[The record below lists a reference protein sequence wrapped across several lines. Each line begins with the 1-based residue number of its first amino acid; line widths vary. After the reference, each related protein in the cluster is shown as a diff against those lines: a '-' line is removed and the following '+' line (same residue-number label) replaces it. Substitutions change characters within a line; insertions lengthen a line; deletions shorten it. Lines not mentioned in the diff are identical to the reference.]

1 MEPHPATARPRH
13 RRHAR
18 VRAVAAAVLVAVLA
32 AACGVRLETPPP
44 SEPVPDALEVVR
56 RTAVA
61 DALVVAEQ
69 AETVAPTVDGDLRT
83 ELERVAAAARLQA
96 DELGGVYDSGLDDP
110 TPGASPEPSEVA
122 DPLTAQDVALTL
134 TDAAA
139 RSRSAA
145 STTTDGPLARL
156 LASVGAGQTV
166 SATRL
171 AALAGTEPP
180 APVVPQIPV
189 PTTPGTDEADG
200 EADGEAGGEAD
211 GETASPRPSPAGTT
225 GPSPSAGT
233 TPQGLRAAD
242 LEALV
247 AGEDAAGYALRRRA
261 ALADGRLRE
270 RLLARAEVH
279 RARGEAWAVLAGTDG
294 TEQDPRRVAY
304 AVPAPDEQDDAT
316 LVQGLEADLAV
327 DYASLVARSAPG
339 TRAVLVELLVDGALT
354 VDAWGG
360 PPSAFPGLPEQAED

>member
-1 MEPHPATARPRH
+1 MEPHPAPARPRR

-18 VRAVAAAVLVAVLA
+18 VRAVVAAVLVAGLS

-69 AETVAPTVDGDLRT
+69 AETVAATADGDVRT
-83 ELERVAAAARLQA
+83 ELERVAAASRLQA
-96 DELGGVYDSGLDDP
+96 DELGGVYDSGLDAP
-110 TPGASPEPSEVA
+110 TPGASPEPSEAA
-122 DPLTAQDVALTL
+122 DPVTAQDVVLTL

-145 STTTDGPLARL
+145 STTTDGALARL
-156 LASVGAGQTV
+156 LASVGASQTV

-171 AALAGTEPP
+171 AALAGGEPP
-180 APVVPQIPV
+180 EPVVPQIPV
-189 PTTPGTDEADG
+189 PTTPDTDEADG
-200 EADGEAGGEAD
+200 ADGDDTDAGGSSD
-211 GETASPRPSPAGTT
+211 SPRPPSAEPA
-225 GPSPSAGT
+225 GPSPSAEA
-233 TPQGLRAAD
+233 TPQGLTASD

-247 AGEDAAGYALRRRA
+247 AGEDAAGFALRQRA
-261 ALADGRLRE
+261 ALADGELRG

-304 AVPAPDEQDDAT
+304 AVPARDEQDDAA

-327 DYASLVARSAPG
+327 GYASLVGTSAPG
-339 TRAVLVELLVDGALT
+339 SRSVLVELLVDGALQ
-354 VDAWGG
+354 VEAWGG
-360 PPSAFPGLPEQAED
+360 TPSAFPGLPEQAED